1 VAVTRSTAAER
12 RLWEAAAPAA
22 GGGRRREAALLA
34 AALAVVVLGLVLT
47 YLATARSIAGIEAR
61 LASGE
66 VIDLNAVGRPEDLL
80 RVLTPL
86 GDRAERS
93 FAAGEIWRHLEGGG
107 VQNVGALAA
116 IRVPASAVEDDPRLI
131 RLNQRLAMLREGAA
145 PEEEAAELTVP
156 LLSESELRAIKDR
169 LVVRRPDEYR
179 GLAWTWSSLA
189 LAGFVA
195 VHLVWRRRRFQG
207 DELVLPLLLLLSG
220 LGLMLMLAV
229 RDPLRDLP
237 LIRAAAQ
244 GVLLGCALLLGAS
257 LADVERSPLRRM
269 TFAPLFAAVLLSILL
284 IQFGSGPGTSDA
296 KVNLL
301 GFQPVEVIKILIVL
315 FLAGYFVE
323 RWEFLRELTE
333 RRSALGWLPRHL
345 APPRFEYALPPIAAM
360 GVVLLFFFLQRD
372 LGPALVLGLLF
383 LLLYA
388 VARGR
393 AVMALAG
400 VGVVLAGFWAGY
412 QLGFPRNVAGR
423 ISMWLSPWDNT
434 FRGGDHLAHSLWALA
449 AGAAGGAGPGLGE
462 PARVP
467 AAHTD
472 MVLAAAGEELGF
484 VGLLAIFA
492 LYVVLVARAF
502 RATLRAGGIYS
513 FFLALGATL
522 LLAVQILIIAGGVV
536 GAAPLAGVVTPF
548 LSYGRSA
555 MLANFFLVG
564 LLLAVSARP
573 GDGALTRPFRTPVRW
588 VALALALAM
597 AGIVARA
604 AQVQLVQA
612 DQMLVRGA
620 LTLQADGYRRYQYN
634 PRLVEIAEL
643 LPRGTIVDRHGLPLA
658 TGDPAVLARHR
669 AALARLG
676 ATIDPGPLAVAAAD
690 GATAAGPGSAPA
702 AFSTE
707 RLYPFGG
714 RTFHLLGDLNNRVN
728 WSAGNTTFAERDAA
742 ARLQGWEDFAGVV
755 EVEQLNGLVTPVAR
769 RDYGELVPLLRHR
782 HDPEHPEAQRL
793 LRRDRTLRM
802 SIDVRL
808 QLAVGEILRRA
819 TEKPG
824 HGGAAVVLDA
834 DSGELLASVS
844 YPWPRRL
851 PVEPSEDPE
860 SGVIDRAR
868 YGIYPPGSTFKL
880 VTAIAA
886 LREDTALAEQTFRCV
901 PLGGGRFGNR
911 VPGWGRPIR
920 DDPIVKSPHGT
931 VNLEKGIRVSCNAYF
946 AQLLTLEVGA
956 EPLLET
962 ARLLGISVAQPNTV
976 EELSEALPP
985 SAYGQGEV
993 VTTPLQMALVA
1004 AAVARGGTAPEVRWT
1019 VDPRDAP
1026 LRGEPVAVVSPESA
1040 ALLARAM
1047 RGVVTH
1053 GSAAGFL
1060 GGVLPPIAG
1069 KTGTAQVQD
1078 KDSHSWFIG
1087 FAPYGAAQ
1095 GRRIAF
1101 AVIVEHGGYGGRLAA
1116 PAAGEIVR
1124 AASALGLL
1132 GAPPKRAPAA
1142 ARTTAA
1148 AGGAP

>member
-1 VAVTRSTAAER
+1 MAVTHTTAAER
-12 RLWEAAAPAA
+12 RARRDVRAES
-22 GGGRRREAALLA
+22 GGGRNREAILLA
-34 AALAVVVLGLVLT
+34 AAMAAVLLGLVLT
-47 YLATARSIAGIEAR
+47 YLATARAIAGVGPR

-66 VIDLNAVGRPEDLL
+66 VVDLNAVGRPEDLL

-93 FAAGEIWRHLEGGG
+93 FAAGEIWRHLEGGR
-107 VQNVGALAA
+107 VQNVGALAS
-116 IRVPASAVEDDPRLI
+116 IRVPASTVEDDPRLL
-131 RLNQRLAMLREGAA
+131 RLNERLAALREGAA
-145 PEEEAAELTVP
+145 PDEEAGELRLP
-156 LLSESELRAIKDR
+156 LLSEAELRAIKDR
-169 LVVRRPDEYR
+169 LVVRTPDAYR
-179 GLAWTWSSLA
+179 RLAWTWSLLA
-189 LAGFVA
+189 LAGFLA
-195 VHLVWRRRRFQG
+195 VHLVWRRRGFRG
-207 DELVLPLLLLLSG
+207 DQLILPLLLLLSG
-220 LGLMLMLAV
+220 LSLMLMISV

-244 GVLLGCALLLGAS
+244 GVLVGCALLLGAS
-257 LADVERSPLRRM
+257 FVDVERSPLARL
-269 TFAPLFAAVLLSILL
+269 TFAPLFAAVGLSALL
-284 IQFGSGPGTSDA
+284 IGFGSGPGTSDA
-296 KVNLL
+296 KVNLF
-301 GFQPVEVIKILIVL
+301 GFQPVEAIKILIVL

-333 RRSALGWLPRHL
+333 RRSALGWLPRRL
-345 APPRFEYALPPIAAM
+345 RPPRLEYALPPIAAM
-360 GVVLLFFFLQRD
+360 AVVLIFFFLQRD

-449 AGAAGGAGPGLGE
+449 AGAASGAGPGLGE

-492 LYVVLVARAF
+492 LYAVLVARA
-502 RATLRAGGIYS
+502 LRAALQARGTYS
-513 FFLALGATL
+513 FFLALGASL

-536 GAAPLAGVVTPF
+536 GAMPLAGVVTPF

-555 MLANFFLVG
+555 MLANFLLVG
-564 LLLAVSARP
+564 LLLAISARP
-573 GDGALTRPFRTPVRW
+573 GDGAVTRPFRTPVRW
-588 VALALALAM
+588 IALALAVAM
-597 AGIVARA
+597 TGIVARA

-612 DQMLVRGA
+612 DPMLVRGA

-634 PRLVEIAEL
+634 PRLVEIADL

-658 TGDPAVLARHR
+658 TNEPAVLARHR

-676 ATIDPGPLAVAAAD
+676 ATIDPGPVAPTSDGAAA
-690 GATAAGPGSAPA
+690 AAGAAAQPA
-702 AFSTE
+702 ALSAE

-714 RTFHLLGDLNNRVN
+714 RTFHLLGDVNNLVN

-755 EVEQLNGLVTPVAR
+755 EVEQLNGLMTPVAR
-769 RDYGELVPLLRHR
+769 RDYSELVPLVRHR

-819 TEKPG
+819 TQKAG

-834 DSGELLASVS
+834 DSGEILASVS

-868 YGIYPPGSTFKL
+868 YGVYPPGSTFKI
-880 VTAIAA
+880 VTAMAA
-886 LREDTALAEQTFRCV
+886 LREDAALAEETFRCE
-901 PLGGGRFGNR
+901 PLGGGRVGNR
-911 VPGWGRPIR
+911 VRGWWRPIQ
-920 DDPIVKSPHGT
+920 DDPIVKAPHGS
-931 VNLEKGIRVSCNAYF
+931 VNLEKGIRHSCNAYF
-946 AQLLTLEVGA
+946 AQLAQYEVGA

-962 ARLLGISVAQPNTV
+962 ARLLGISMAQPNTA
-976 EELSEALPP
+976 EELKEVLPVA
-985 SAYGQGEV
+985 AYGQGEV
-993 VTTPLQMALVA
+993 VATPLQMALVA
-1004 AAVARGGTAPEVRWT
+1004 AAVAHGGTAPEARWT
-1019 VDPRDAP
+1019 VDARDAP
-1026 LRGEPVAVVSPESA
+1026 LRGEPVPVVSPESA

-1047 RGVVTH
+1047 RGVVTQ
-1053 GSAAGFL
+1053 GSAAGYL
-1060 GGVLPPIAG
+1060 SGVLPPIAG

-1078 KDSHSWFIG
+1078 KLSHSWFIG
-1087 FAPYGAAQ
+1087 FAPYGPAS
-1095 GRRIAF
+1095 GRRLAF

-1132 GAPPKRAPAA
+1132 GAAH
-1142 ARTTAA
+1142 
-1148 AGGAP
+1148 